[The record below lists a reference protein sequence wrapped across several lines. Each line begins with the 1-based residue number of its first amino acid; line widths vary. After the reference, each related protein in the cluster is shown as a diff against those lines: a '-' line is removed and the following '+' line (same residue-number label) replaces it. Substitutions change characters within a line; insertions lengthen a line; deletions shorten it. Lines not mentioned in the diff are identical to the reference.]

1 MKGSHDS
8 ILGEMDSLNQQLKEE
23 QNRVLSLQNELKT
36 GTTSQRTLV
45 EVGLHLELHGLQSLL
60 K

>member
-8 ILGEMDSLNQQLKEE
+8 ILGEMEGLNQQLKEE
-23 QNRVLSLQNELKT
+23 QNRVLSLQNELKS

-45 EVGLHLELHGLQSLL
+45 EV